1 MGKGDKIILNHYEKL
16 AKSFGE
22 GPHCTMQDQVIR
34 QNEIRFFSQEID
46 RFCKLNGRALKVLDV
61 GCGNG
66 YLLDVL
72 EKSFPESSFGG
83 IEFSPHLFEIAKN
96 RGLERA
102 VVKKGDCREKN
113 FWPNKVD
120 LIITERVIIN
130 LLSWE
135 EQFQAFLNI
144 ADLLHEGGLYLMS
157 ESFRTPWV
165 QLNKG
170 RKEMLMEEIPISPH
184 NRYLSDKLGSVL
196 DRIGLEEI
204 DGLWPSNY
212 LSTHFYLSRIFSG
225 AVKPKGGVGKNTL
238 FLEFFNEA
246 LPPGVGN
253 FSPILFRVFK
263 KVAKS

>member
-1 MGKGDKIILNHYEKL
+1 MGKGDHIILNHYEKL

-34 QNEIRFFSQEID
+34 QKEVQFFTQEIK
-46 RFCKLNGRALKVLDV
+46 RFCKEKGSPAKILNV

-66 YLLDVL
+66 YLLEVL
-72 EKSFPESSFGG
+72 EKAFPDCLLGG
-83 IEFSPHLFEIAKN
+83 LEFSPHLFEIASN
-96 RGLERA
+96 RGL
-102 VVKKGDCREKN
+102 VKATVKQGDCREKN

-120 LIITERVIIN
+120 IILTERVIIN
-130 LLSWE
+130 LLSWD
-135 EQFQAFLNI
+135 EQAKAFQNI
-144 ADLLHEGGLYLMS
+144 ADLLSEGGLYLMS

-170 RKEMLMEEIPISPH
+170 RKEMLMDEVPISSH
-184 NRYLSDKLGSVL
+184 NRYLSDKLGVVL
-196 DRIGLEEI
+196 DRIGLKEI

-246 LPPGVGN
+246 LPPAIGN
-253 FSPILFRVFK
+253 FSPILLRVFK
-263 KVAKS
+263 KVSKN

>member
-1 MGKGDKIILNHYEKL
+1 MGKGDHIILNHYEKL

-22 GPHCTMQDQVIR
+22 GPHCTMQDQVVR
-34 QNEIRFFSQEID
+34 QKEVQFFTQEIE
-46 RFCKLNGRALKVLDV
+46 RFCKEKDGPAKILDV

-66 YLLDVL
+66 YLLEVL
-72 EKSFPESSFGG
+72 ERSFPHCSLGG

-96 RGLERA
+96 RGLERGL
-102 VVKKGDCREKN
+102 VKQGDCREKN
-113 FWPNKVD
+113 FWPHKVD
-120 LIITERVIIN
+120 VIRTERVIIN

-135 EQFQAFLNI
+135 EQFQAFQNI
-144 ADLLHEGGLYLMS
+144 ADRLEEGGLYLMS

-170 RKEMLMEEIPISPH
+170 RKEMLMDEIPISPH
-184 NRYLSDKLGSVL
+184 NRYLSDKLGAVL
-196 DRIGLEEI
+196 DRIGLKEI
-204 DGLWPSNY
+204 EGLWPSNY

-246 LPPGVGN
+246 LPAGIGN

-263 KVAKS
+263 KVA